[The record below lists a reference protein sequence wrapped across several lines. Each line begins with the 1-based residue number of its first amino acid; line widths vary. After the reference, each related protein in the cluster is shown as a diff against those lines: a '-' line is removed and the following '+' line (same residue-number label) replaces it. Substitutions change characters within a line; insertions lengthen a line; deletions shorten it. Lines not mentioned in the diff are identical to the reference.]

1 MEKVSITLSYTV
13 KITSF
18 VRIILHMMHM
28 MNGDLLGHL
37 NQSPRACHAAHAYE
51 EDVTGSL
58 SEMEALW
65 SRYNLSKNFR
75 QKY

>member
-1 MEKVSITLSYTV
+1 MEKVSITLSYFV

-18 VRIILHMMHM
+18 VRIILHMAHM
-28 MNGDLLGHL
+28 VNGDLLGHL
-37 NQSPRACHAAHAYE
+37 NQSPRACHAAHEYE

-65 SRYNLSKNFR
+65 TRYDLSQKFR
-75 QKY
+75 QNH